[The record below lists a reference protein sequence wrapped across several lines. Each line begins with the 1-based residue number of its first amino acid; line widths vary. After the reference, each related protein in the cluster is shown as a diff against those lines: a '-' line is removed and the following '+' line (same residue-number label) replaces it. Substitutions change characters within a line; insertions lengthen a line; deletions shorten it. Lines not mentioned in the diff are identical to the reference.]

1 MEDGAVE
8 TKTKDQD
15 YEEDVAG
22 TWKQFTVKLRQ
33 HMAGY
38 LLHRHLALA
47 TSRAFD
53 AHIDNLK
60 IGDAV
65 VLMDFGQNYAHVS
78 GEESQD
84 KYWSHEQTTI
94 HPVIV
99 YRRGADGVV
108 WAESHCF
115 ISPDRKHDN
124 RFVVHCIKQLLG
136 RLHAENNVP
145 KRIMFWSDGW

>member
-1 MEDGAVE
+1 MGAPLSPPLSL
-8 TKTKDQD
+8 
-15 YEEDVAG
+15 
-22 TWKQFTVKLRQ
+22 F
-33 HMAGY
+33 
-38 LLHRHLALA
+38 
-47 TSRAFD
+47 AFFPSM
-53 AHIDNLK
+53 L
-60 IGDAV
+60 
-65 VLMDFGQNYAHVS
+65 S
-78 GEESQD
+78 
-84 KYWSHEQTTI
+84 
-94 HPVIV
+94 